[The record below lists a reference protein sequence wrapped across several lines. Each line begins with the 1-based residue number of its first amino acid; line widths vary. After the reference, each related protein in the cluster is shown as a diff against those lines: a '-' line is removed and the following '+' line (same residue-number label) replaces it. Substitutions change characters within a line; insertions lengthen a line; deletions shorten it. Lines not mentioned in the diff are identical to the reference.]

1 MRIILWF
8 IYSKYKCIANI
19 SYHNTNYK
27 YQFARKNQFSIFLFI
42 SHELT
47 NVQWQWA
54 LSSEQNS
61 LYEMQICCWMGKL
74 KCQTKLKWLIFY
86 RNIAFNPFQWI

>member
-19 SYHNTNYK
+19 SYHNPNYK
-27 YQFARKNQFSIFLFI
+27 YQFVQKNQFSIFLFI
-42 SHELT
+42 GHELT

-54 LSSEQNS
+54 LWAV
-61 LYEMQICCWMGKL
+61 YRIHYT
-74 KCQTKLKWLIFY
+74 KCKYVVEWENWNVKPNW
-86 RNIAFNPFQWI
+86 ND